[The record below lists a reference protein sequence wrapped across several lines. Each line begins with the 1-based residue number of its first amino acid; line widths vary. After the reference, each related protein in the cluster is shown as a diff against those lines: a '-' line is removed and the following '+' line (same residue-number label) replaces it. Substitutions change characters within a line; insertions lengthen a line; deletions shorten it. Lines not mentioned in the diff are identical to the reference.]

1 MFHGE
6 IPGFRIRH
14 LGRRQTQ
21 RPPGTGAADAI
32 LVGLINADE
41 KNFTRLIGAMEGKNG
56 LFEKHRKKV
65 PGGTPFFVDFGP
77 FFDPFLDPFFGGF
90 LGVLGAHP
98 VLGYLKVGIARP
110 DGLHWGY
117 APSSLTAVA

>member
-14 LGRRQTQ
+14 FERRQTQ

-41 KNFTRLIGAMEGKNG
+41 KNFTRLIGGMEGKNG

-65 PGGTPFFVDFGP
+65 PGRTRFLKK
-77 FFDPFLDPFFGGF
+77 FDPFLDPFLDPFFDVF
-90 LGVLGAHP
+90 LAILGAHP
-98 VLGYLKVGIARP
+98 VLGYLKLGLARP